1 MYMLYRL
8 ALRCLGL
15 LIFVG
20 SAIAFALSCLGLLV
34 LLVAARVLDVTWK
47 YPRVTVLWFTAIGA
61 MALICLNEGIGT
73 GLLVIGVVV
82 AGGSLPPRVASR
94 LPPAPGGARP
104 PPRSPRQGA

>member
-1 MYMLYRL
+1 MYLLSRL
-8 ALRCLGL
+8 PLTCFRP
-15 LIFVG
+15 LIFGG

-82 AGGSLPPRVASR
+82 AVVSVLSLVASR
-94 LPPAPGGARP
+94 LRHA
-104 PPRSPRQGA
+104 

>member
-1 MYMLYRL
+1 MYVLYTL

-47 YPRVTVLWFTAIGA
+47 YPRVILWFTAIGA

-73 GLLVIGVVV
+73 GLLVIGVVAAV
-82 AGGSLPPRVASR
+82 VSVPSLVASR
-94 LPPAPGGARP
+94 LRHASRGARKP
-104 PPRSPRQGA
+104 LSSLRQGS

>member
-1 MYMLYRL
+1 MYLPYTL
-8 ALRCLGL
+8 ALRYLGL
-15 LIFVG
+15 LIFFG

-82 AGGSLPPRVASR
+82 AVVSLPPP
-94 LPPAPGGARP
+94 LPPHPPPP
-104 PPRSPRQGA
+104 PPRAPPHP

>member
-1 MYMLYRL
+1 MYLLYRV

-82 AGGSLPPRVASR
+82 AVVSVLSLVASR
-94 LPPAPGGARP
+94 LRHASRGARKP
-104 PPRSPRQGA
+104 LSSLRQGS